1 MKLKFNVIGMSCAA
15 CSSNI
20 EKTVSK
26 LKGVRKVQVNL
37 LKNNM
42 VVEFNEDVINQK
54 EIIKAVQKIGYD
66 ANLDK
71 ELKQINNTKSMKKRV
86 IISFVFLIPLMYVA
100 MGHMV
105 NLPMPKILHDNKL
118 IFSITQLILVL
129 PIVYVNRKYYKSGFK
144 ALIKRAPN
152 MDSLIAIGSFAS
164 LIYGIFAIYMINKG
178 INSKDLELVNTYSMN
193 LYFESA
199 GMILTLI
206 TFGKYLETKSK
217 EKTSNAINKLLDLA
231 PKQVNILKDGKEILI
246 PVEEVKI
253 DDIVIIKPGETIAVD
268 GIVTKGS
275 THIDESS
282 ITGEHIPVK
291 KEIGDKVISGTIN
304 KYGSIEFKVEKVL
317 EDTTLSQIIKLVEE
331 ASSSKAP
338 IGKLAD
344 KVSGIFVPIVIL
356 IAIIAFIIWIILGY
370 SFEFAL
376 SIGISVLVISCPCAL
391 GLATPVSVMVGTG
404 KAAENGILIKSAE
417 SLEVA
422 HLIDTVVLDK
432 TGTITNGKPEL
443 SSIYSFGDLKENELL
458 QIAGGL
464 ESKSEHPIGT
474 AILEKIKKENINI
487 KHVEDFEAISGKGI
501 KAKIDNKIYYAGNE
515 KLMNEQNINI
525 LDKKD
530 VYEALYKKANT
541 VVFVSDEE
549 KLIGIISVSD
559 TIKASSKGAIDDFKK
574 LKIETYM
581 LTGDNKAQAQ
591 AIANEVGIDNVVA
604 EVLPQDKERK
614 VKELQEQGRKVAMI
628 GDGIN
633 DAPALTRADVGIAIG
648 AGTDIA
654 IESADIVLIKSDLT
668 DAVYSID
675 LSKAVIKNIKM
686 NLFWA
691 FFYNTIGIPLAC
703 GILYPE
709 FGILLNPMIAAF
721 AMSLS
726 SVCVVT
732 NALRLRTF
740 KKKGERK
747 NMKKEIYVK
756 GMMCDHCKNR
766 VKQEL
771 LKFKEVN
778 DVRIDLKTGKIELDL
793 SEDIDKEVLKAKI
806 EELGY
811 EFIK

>member
-1 MKLKFNVIGMSCAA
+1 MKLKFNVIGMSCTA

-26 LKGVRKVQVNL
+26 LKGVSKVQVNL

-42 VVEFNEDVINQK
+42 VVEFNEDVINEK

-100 MGHMV
+100 MGHMI
-105 NLPMPKILHDNKL
+105 NLPIPKILHDNKL

-152 MDSLIAIGSFAS
+152 MDSLIAIGSLAS
-164 LIYGIFAIYMINKG
+164 IIYGIFAIYMINKG
-178 INSKDLELVNTYSMN
+178 INSKDLELIHTYSMN

-231 PKQVNILKDGKEILI
+231 PKQVNILKNGEEILI
-246 PVEEVKI
+246 PVEKVKL

-417 SLEVA
+417 SLEIA

-443 SSIYSFGDLKENELL
+443 SSIYSFCDLKENELL
-458 QIAGGL
+458 EIAGGL

-487 KHVEDFEAISGKGI
+487 KHVKDFEAISGKGI

-530 VYEALYKKANT
+530 VYEELYKKANT
-541 VVFVSDEE
+541 VVFVSNEE
-549 KLIGIISVSD
+549 KLIGIIGVSD
-559 TIKASSKGAIDDFKK
+559 IIKASSKNAIDEFRK

-591 AIANEVGIDNVVA
+591 AIANEVGIENVVA

-614 VKELQEQGRKVAMI
+614 VRELQEQGRKVAMI

-633 DAPALTRADVGIAIG
+633 DAPALTRADLGIAIG

-703 GILYPE
+703 GILYPG

-771 LKFKEVN
+771 LKIKGVY
-778 DVRIDLKTGKIELDL
+778 DVRIDLKTGKVELDL
-793 SEDIDKEVLKAKI
+793 SEDINNEVLKAKI